1 MLSVNTNTGA
11 MVALQNLSAT
21 NRDLEMTQN
30 RINTG
35 LRVASAK
42 DDGGI
47 YAIAQN
53 MRGDVGAYR
62 AVSQS
67 LNRGQSIVDVA
78 LAAGTAISD
87 LIVQMKEKAL
97 AAVDAS
103 LDATSRTALNAD
115 FVSLRNQIASIVTNA
130 SFNGTNIINTG
141 TGFTTLANAS
151 GSARLTVSAENMSLG
166 GTVVTIATGADLASI
181 ANASTTLG
189 QINASLTNVNNA
201 LARLGTMSKR
211 LEIHDG
217 FIGKISDATVGGIGN
232 LVDAD
237 MAKESASLQALQVKQ
252 QLGVQALGIANQSP
266 QVILSLFR

>member
-1 MLSVNTNTGA
+1 MLSVNTNVGA
-11 MVALQNLSAT
+11 MVALQNLNAT

-35 LRVASAK
+35 LKVATAK

-53 MRGDVGAYR
+53 MRGDVGAYN
-62 AVSQS
+62 AVMQS

-78 LAAGTAISD
+78 LAAGAAVSN

-97 AAVDAS
+97 ASVDAS
-103 LDATSRTALNAD
+103 LDATSRAALNND
-115 FVSLRNQIASIVTNA
+115 FVALRNQIASIVTNA

-141 TGFTTLANAS
+141 TAITTLANAS
-151 GSARLTVSAENMSLG
+151 GSSRLTVNAENMSLG
-166 GTVVTIATGADLASI
+166 GTIVTIATGTDIASV
-181 ANASTTLG
+181 ANASTALG
-189 QINASLTNVNNA
+189 LINASLTNVNNA
-201 LARLGTMSKR
+201 LARLGTMAKR
-211 LEIHDG
+211 LDMHED
-217 FIGKISDATVGGIGN
+217 FIGKIQDATKSGIGN

-252 QLGVQALGIANQSP
+252 QLGVQAISIANQSP
-266 QVILSLFR
+266 QVVLSLFR